1 MVQILELFG
10 GIGSPRIALRNIG
23 IPVKSIDYVEI
34 DEKAIKRTLT
44 RVAHEIIEKNKGIEN
59 IVLIGIKRRGVPIAE
74 RIAQLIEQFEG
85 IKVPVRSVDIT
96 LYRDDLTSL
105 NQQPILNNSELGI
118 DVKGKK
124 IILVDDVLYTGR
136 TARAAIDAIIDK
148 GRPQMIQLAV
158 LVDRGHRELPIRA
171 DYVGKN
177 IPTSGKEMI
186 SVELLEIDGRDAVII
201 YEL

>member
-1 MVQILELFG
+1 MEL
-10 GIGSPRIALRNIG
+10 
-23 IPVKSIDYVEI
+23 KSVLL

>member
-1 MVQILELFG
+1 MKNLHINFIINNTIGGGKVMEL
-10 GIGSPRIALRNIG
+10 
-23 IPVKSIDYVEI
+23 KSVLL

-105 NQQPILNNSELGI
+105 NQQPILNNPELGI

-186 SVELLEIDGRDAVII
+186 SVELLEIDGRDAVSI
-201 YEL
+201 YEF

>member
-1 MVQILELFG
+1 MEL
-10 GIGSPRIALRNIG
+10 
-23 IPVKSIDYVEI
+23 KSILLD
-34 DEKAIKRTLT
+34 DTAIKRTLT

-74 RIAQLIEQFEG
+74 RISLLIEQFEG
-85 IKVPVRSVDIT
+85 IKVPVSSVDIT
-96 LYRDDLTSL
+96 LYRDDLISL
-105 NQQPILNNSELGI
+105 DEQPILNNPELGI
-118 DVKGKK
+118 DVRGKK

-186 SVELLEIDGRDAVII
+186 SVELIEIDGKDSVSIF
-201 YEL
+201 EL

>member
-1 MVQILELFG
+1 MEL
-10 GIGSPRIALRNIG
+10 
-23 IPVKSIDYVEI
+23 KSILL
-34 DEKAIKRTLT
+34 DETAIKRTLT

-74 RIAQLIEQFEG
+74 RISLLIEQFEG
-85 IKVPVRSVDIT
+85 IKVPVASVDIT
-96 LYRDDLTSL
+96 LYRDDLISI
-105 NQQPILNNSELGI
+105 NEQPVLNNPELGI

-124 IILVDDVLYTGR
+124 IVLVDDVLYTGR

-186 SVELLEIDGRDAVII
+186 SVQLSEIDGKDLVSIF
-201 YEL
+201 EL

>member
-1 MVQILELFG
+1 MEL
-10 GIGSPRIALRNIG
+10 
-23 IPVKSIDYVEI
+23 KSVLL
-34 DEKAIKRTLT
+34 DEKAIGRTLT
-44 RVAHEIIEKNKGIEN
+44 RVAHEIIEKNKGVEN
-59 IVLIGIKRRGVPIAE
+59 IIIVGIKRRGVPIAQ
-74 RIAQLIEQFEG
+74 RISILIEQFEG
-85 IKVPVRSVDIT
+85 IRLQVGSVDIT

-105 NQQPILNNSELGI
+105 NQQPVLNNSDLGI
-118 DVKGKK
+118 DVRGKK

-136 TARAAIDAIIDK
+136 TARAAIDAIIAK

-186 SVELLEIDGRDAVII
+186 SVELLEIDGSDSVCI

>member
-1 MVQILELFG
+1 MEL
-10 GIGSPRIALRNIG
+10 
-23 IPVKSIDYVEI
+23 KSVLL

-44 RVAHEIIEKNKGIEN
+44 RVSHEIIEKNKGIEN

-96 LYRDDLTSL
+96 LYRDDLTPL
-105 NQQPILNNSELGI
+105 NQQPVLNNPELGI

-186 SVELLEIDGRDAVII
+186 SVELLEIDGRDAVSI
-201 YEL
+201 YEF

>member
-1 MVQILELFG
+1 MEF
-10 GIGSPRIALRNIG
+10 
-23 IPVKSIDYVEI
+23 KSVLL

-44 RVAHEIIEKNKGIEN
+44 RVAHEIIEKNKGTEN
-59 IVLIGIKRRGVPIAE
+59 IIFVGIKRRGVPIAE
-74 RIAQLIEQFEG
+74 RISFLIEEFEG
-85 IKVPVRSVDIT
+85 IKVPVSSVDIT
-96 LYRDDLTSL
+96 LYRDDLSSL
-105 NQQPILNNSELGI
+105 NDQPVLNNINLGI
-118 DVKGKK
+118 DVRGKK

-186 SVELLEIDGRDAVII
+186 SVELSEIDEKDSVSI

>member
-1 MVQILELFG
+1 MEL
-10 GIGSPRIALRNIG
+10 
-23 IPVKSIDYVEI
+23 KSILL
-34 DEKAIKRTLT
+34 DETAIKRTLT

-74 RIAQLIEQFEG
+74 RISLLIEQFEG
-85 IKVPVRSVDIT
+85 IKVPVASVDIT
-96 LYRDDLTSL
+96 LYRDDLISL
-105 NQQPILNNSELGI
+105 NEQPVLNNPELGI

-186 SVELLEIDGRDAVII
+186 SVQLCEIDGKDLVSIF
-201 YEL
+201 EL